1 LLPGD
6 VVDLAGAAT
15 FLFIDVRPGSNQTAA
30 ATVSN
35 VIVATV
41 PSTTTFTLQGV
52 WVTEELNSG
61 TLNHHHQERSNCYHF
76 GGSWLVSWQCSEC

>member
-1 LLPGD
+1 MAITQSIAPSGTAALAVAGTTTVTVTTSAAHGLLPGD

-15 FLFIDVRPGSNQTAA
+15 FLFIDTRPGSNQTAA

-41 PSTTTFTLQGV
+41 PTATTFT
-52 WVTEELNSG
+52 
-61 TLNHHHQERSNCYHF
+61 
-76 GGSWLVSWQCSEC
+76 